1 MLFKPFVLLQSAN
14 TGLTMTDTTTE
25 VDSENTEAKKPVK
38 EIPVVQDQGFFQ
50 HDTGDTYDGFFE
62 AKKKDRVAKMHGPG
76 LYTTVEGDTYM
87 GTWDADKLGG
97 NDEVTVAFTD
107 GSRYEGFFKD
117 WSYSGRGRYYYP
129 DGSILRCDFSE
140 NSPVGF
146 LTLSDPNDHIW
157 LGKAEQGYG
166 WFEPVNHFYDML
178 EKTKD
183 SGKSRRRLKSSAPDS
198 KSSPSKSIKSIS
210 KVKS

>member
-1 MLFKPFVLLQSAN
+1 
-14 TGLTMTDTTTE
+14 MTDTTTE

-117 WSYSGRGRYYYP
+117 WSYSGRGRP
-129 DGSILRCDFSE
+129 ERSHLVGQSRARLRLVRTSE
-140 NSPVGF
+140 PLLRYAGEDQRFREVQTS
-146 LTLSDPNDHIW
+146 
-157 LGKAEQGYG
+157 AEEQC
-166 WFEPVNHFYDML
+166 
-178 EKTKD
+178 T
-183 SGKSRRRLKSSAPDS
+183 RLQVVS
-198 KSSPSKSIKSIS
+198 
-210 KVKS
+210 VEVY